1 MIVRGSVNYLYIY
14 DVGSEIDITQVERV
28 AKLTKPVGFEYTK
41 LMPNYITVSPSPLL
55 ITADSEVAEVQGI
68 RQGTVEVAVAA
79 KAYEVGAISVTVSIP
94 LDGESLENLTKY
106 SSPTLVLSGR
116 TFQVKDLA
124 LSTVKKV
131 LSDIGPYVNNLRM
144 TTEPEEYTTFCVD
157 CAPLDGTADE
167 MLAKIL
173 TGDTSDTQM
182 SQSQI
187 ASTLKSRT
195 SYYADDAVFIDW
207 SAALVV
213 DPSGDYGAILLVIE
227 LANLQLLEMRY
238 YDSLLDELVGKAS
251 LDLTRRSSR
260 RTLFGSSGTVA
271 RKVAEQRIEIDS
283 VVEATK
289 NYTKF
294 IGEWYIARVYS
305 SIAEKLRLKDWDAS
319 LSGKLGILED
329 IYSLVSEQMS
339 HRREILLEIIIVAL
353 FVAEIIQQFVQWEL
367 LH

>member
-1 MIVRGSVNYLYIY
+1 MIAKGSVNYLYIY
-14 DVGSEIDITQVERV
+14 DVGSEIDIAQIERV

-41 LMPNYITVSPSPLL
+41 LMPNYIAVNPSPLL

-68 RQGTVEVAVAA
+68 RQDMVKVAVAA
-79 KAYEVGAISVTVSIP
+79 KSYEVGAISVTVSVP

-116 TFQVKDLA
+116 TFQVKELA

-131 LSDIGPYVNNLRM
+131 LSDIGPYVTNLRM

-157 CAPLDGTADE
+157 SAPLDGTADE

-173 TGDTSDTQM
+173 TGDTSSTQM

-213 DPSGDYGAILLVIE
+213 DPSCDFGANLLVIE
-227 LANLQLLEMRY
+227 
-238 YDSLLDELVGKAS
+238 
-251 LDLTRRSSR
+251 
-260 RTLFGSSGTVA
+260 
-271 RKVAEQRIEIDS
+271 
-283 VVEATK
+283 
-289 NYTKF
+289 
-294 IGEWYIARVYS
+294 
-305 SIAEKLRLKDWDAS
+305 
-319 LSGKLGILED
+319 
-329 IYSLVSEQMS
+329 
-339 HRREILLEIIIVAL
+339 
-353 FVAEIIQQFVQWEL
+353 
-367 LH
+367 